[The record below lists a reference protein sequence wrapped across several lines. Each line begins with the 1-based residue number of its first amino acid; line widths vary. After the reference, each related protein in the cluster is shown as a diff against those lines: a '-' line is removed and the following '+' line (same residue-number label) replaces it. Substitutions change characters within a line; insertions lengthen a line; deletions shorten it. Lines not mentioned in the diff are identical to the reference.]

1 MSVGNSI
8 NNMIIDIMNNIEN
21 IKEENIIEDNNKTFD
36 KFLNLQ
42 LLIQKERGLRD
53 LCKIKK

>member
-8 NNMIIDIMNNIEN
+8 NNIIINIMNNIEN

>member
-1 MSVGNSI
+1 MFVGNNI
-8 NNMIIDIMNNIEN
+8 NNINNIEN
-21 IKEENIIEDNNKTFD
+21 IKEENIIEDNK

-53 LCKIKK
+53 LCKIKL